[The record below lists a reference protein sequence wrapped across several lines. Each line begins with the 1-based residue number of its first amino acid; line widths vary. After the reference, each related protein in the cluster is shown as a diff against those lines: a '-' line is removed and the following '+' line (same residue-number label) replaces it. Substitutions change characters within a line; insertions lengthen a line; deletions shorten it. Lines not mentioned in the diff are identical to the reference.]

1 MKLKKIEKICKA
13 SRSVHIYD
21 DVFTVGDESG
31 LDCQWIGDESA
42 MYAIDGAPYL
52 DENGVRV
59 LFDIG
64 ENNRPKITVVHR
76 DRLPSGIC
84 LSDTCEGEEP
94 LEPVDLKMSLGGIP
108 LYLLRDV
115 SGSMIVIRD
124 VYRTPFDDWGACT
137 CYKRIGESGE
147 PYVAVKTGFVLR
159 GVILPYNCIT
169 DSFVDAL
176 HAAHKAAGAS
186 VAKQRQEEQLRI
198 YE

>member
-31 LDCQWIGDESA
+31 LDCQWIGDGSA

-64 ENNRPKITVVHR
+64 DHNRPKITVVHNE
-76 DRLPSGIC
+76 RLPSGIC
-84 LSDTCEGEEP
+84 FSDTCEGEEP
-94 LEPVDLKMSLGGIP
+94 LEPVELKMSLGGIP

-176 HAAHKAAGAS
+176 HAAHKAAGVS
-186 VAKQRQEEQLRI
+186 VAKQRQEEQLKI
-198 YE
+198 

>member
-31 LDCQWIGDESA
+31 LACQWIGDGSA

-76 DRLPSGIC
+76 DQLPSGIC
-84 LSDTCEGEEP
+84 FSDISEGEEP

-176 HAAHKAAGAS
+176 KAAHKAAGVS
-186 VAKQRQEEQLRI
+186 VAKKRQEEQLRI
-198 YE
+198 